1 MTDNTPSKK
10 RVLIVGGGFAGVKA
24 ALELSKHHR
33 DYAITLVSDQPYFR
47 YYPAL
52 YHTATGGLYSQSS
65 IPLANILDKNR
76 VQIVE
81 DRVAKIDRK
90 ARTITTTGG
99 QTLPYEIAILGLGV
113 VINYFGIKGLEENS
127 YGIKTFEQVKKFR
140 THIHEQI
147 DKDAEQHY
155 VIVGAGPT
163 GIELAGAL
171 PAYLEKIMR
180 GHNVTGKQPKIT
192 IIEAAPR
199 LLPRSPEKISTAVAK
214 RLEKLGIEL
223 HLGQTVEGA
232 SSDSLMVSGQ
242 PISSRTIIWTA
253 GTANNPFFKENNF
266 VIGERGKVTV
276 DEFLRAEEGVY
287 VVGDNA
293 ATAFS
298 GVAQTAM
305 HDGQFVVEDIL
316 RRASGQ
322 TPQPYEPE
330 KPIVFIPVGHGWAAV
345 EWGKKVFTGRLGW
358 QLQQAADWRNFHAM
372 EPWWKASEQ
381 WMTEFGEEEDCPTC
395 ATKS

>member
-1 MTDNTPSKK
+1 MTNTTPSKK
-10 RVLIVGGGFAGVKA
+10 RVVIVGGGFAGVKA
-24 ALELSKHHR
+24 ARELSKHHR
-33 DYAITLVSDQPYFR
+33 DFAITLVTDQPYFR

-65 IPLANILDKNR
+65 IPLTDILDTKHVTIVQQR
-76 VQIVE
+76 VI
-81 DRVAKIDRK
+81 AIDREK
-90 ARTITTTGG
+90 QTITTDGE
-99 QTLPYEIAILGLGV
+99 QTIPYEIAVLGLGV
-113 VINYFGIKGLEENS
+113 VINYFGINGLEENS
-127 YGIKTFEQVKKFR
+127 YGIKTYEHVKKFR
-140 THIHEQI
+140 AHIHEQI

-171 PAYLEKIMR
+171 PAYLETVMR
-180 GHNVTGKQPKIT
+180 KHGVTGKKPTIT

-199 LLPRSPEKISTAVAK
+199 LLPRSPEKISKAVAA
-214 RLEKLGIEL
+214 RLQKLGIEL
-223 HLGQTVEGA
+223 RLCQTVEGA

-242 PISSRTIIWTA
+242 PISSKTIVWTA
-253 GTANNPFFKENNF
+253 GTSNHPFFKENGF

-276 DEFLRAEEGVY
+276 DEFLRAGEGVY

-293 ATAFS
+293 NTPFS

-305 HDGQFVVEDIL
+305 HDGQFVVEDIV
-316 RRASGQ
+316 RRAQGH
-322 TPQPYEPE
+322 TPKPYEPE

-345 EWGKKVFTGRLGW
+345 EWGKKIFTGRLGW
-358 QLQQAADWRNFHAM
+358 YLQQAADWRNFHHL
-372 EPWWKASEQ
+372 EPWWKANEQ

-395 ATKS
+395 KR

>member
-10 RVLIVGGGFAGVKA
+10 RVLIIGGGFAGVKA

-33 DYAITLVSDQPYFR
+33 DFAITLISDQPNFR

-65 IPLANILDKNR
+65 IPLTEIVDTKR
-76 VQIVE
+76 VQLLQ
-81 DRVAKIDRK
+81 DRVVSIDRTK
-90 ARTITTTGG
+90 HTVTTESG
-99 QTLPYEIAILGLGV
+99 QTISYEIAVLGLGV
-113 VINYFGIKGLEENS
+113 VINYFGIQGLEENS
-127 YGIKTFEQVKKFR
+127 YGIKTYEHVKKFR
-140 THIHEQI
+140 AHIHDQI

-171 PAYLEKIMR
+171 PAYLEKIMHKH
-180 GHNVTGKQPKIT
+180 GVANKKPKIT

-199 LLPRSPEKISTAVAK
+199 LLPRSPEKVSAAVAA

-223 HLGQTVEGA
+223 RLGQTVEGA
-232 SSDSLMVSGQ
+232 TADNLMVSGQ
-242 PISSRTIIWTA
+242 PISSHTIIWTA
-253 GTANNPFFKENNF
+253 GTSNHPFFKENGF

-316 RRASGQ
+316 RRAQGH
-322 TPQPYEPE
+322 TPKPYEPE
-330 KPIVFIPVGHGWAAV
+330 KPVVFIPVGHGWAAV
-345 EWGKKVFTGRLGW
+345 EWGSKVFTGRLGW
-358 QLQQAADWRNFHAM
+358 HLQQAADWHNFHKM

-381 WMTEFGEEEDCPTC
+381 WMTEFGEQEDCSTC